1 MQIILAKIRRVGFIV
16 VLGVCVIVYVGL
28 GSVYIQQGPKQK
40 DLEGQIMKTMVVVN
54 KPLPSME
61 DLQAKYDD
69 VNEALA
75 PIEIPEALAAIVEIA
90 EKSGIDVS
98 PESRKF
104 QINPPGRYGQK
115 KIGEGTY
122 QVLAFNNIKAQG
134 DFDAVM
140 NFVSDLDNGATL
152 KTMILKN
159 ADFKWVQLNL
169 DEKEKARR
177 AEFRAV
183 IQAMAEM
190 MSENNLEAIPRPV
203 ASGEDLAVNDM
214 AAFPDVGTTIQSKGY
229 TGTGTPRDG
238 YLLYEHD
245 RIIAD
250 NTTEYEMVS
259 YIDVPFTE
267 YYYTCEAD
275 GSVRQFDGPDLET
288 ATEYLGSEEAVFET
302 VATVSV
308 DLYTRP
314 PGG

>member
-75 PIEIPEALAAIVEIA
+75 PMEIPEALAAIVEIA

-104 QINPPGRYGQK
+104 QINPPGRSGQK

-183 IQAMAEM
+183 IQAVAEM

-214 AAFPDVGTTIQSKGY
+214 AAFPDVATTIQSKGY
-229 TGTGTPRDG
+229 TGTGTPRGG

-250 NTTEYEMVS
+250 NTTEYETVS

>member
-1 MQIILAKIRRVGFIV
+1 MQIILAKIRRVIFIV

-75 PIEIPEALAAIVEIA
+75 PMEIPEALAAIVEIA

-104 QINPPGRYGQK
+104 QINPPGRSGQK

-183 IQAMAEM
+183 IQAVAEM

-214 AAFPDVGTTIQSKGY
+214 AAFPDVATTIQSKGY
-229 TGTGTPRDG
+229 TGTGTPRGG

-250 NTTEYEMVS
+250 NTTEYETVS

>member
-40 DLEGQIMKTMVVVN
+40 NLEGQIMKTMVVVN

-104 QINPPGRYGQK
+104 QINPPGRSGQK

-122 QVLAFNNIKAQG
+122 QVLTFNNIKAQG

-183 IQAMAEM
+183 IQAVVEM

-214 AAFPDVGTTIQSKGY
+214 AAFPDVATTIQSKGY

-250 NTTEYEMVS
+250 NTTEYETVS

-288 ATEYLGSEEAVFET
+288 AAEYLGSEEAVFET

-314 PGG
+314 SGG

>member
-16 VLGVCVIVYVGL
+16 VLGVCVIVYLGL

-104 QINPPGRYGQK
+104 QINPPGRSGQK

-183 IQAMAEM
+183 IQAVAEM

-214 AAFPDVGTTIQSKGY
+214 AAFPDVATTIQSKGY
-229 TGTGTPRDG
+229 TGTGTPRGG

-250 NTTEYEMVS
+250 NTTEYETVS

>member
-1 MQIILAKIRRVGFIV
+1 
-16 VLGVCVIVYVGL
+16 
-28 GSVYIQQGPKQK
+28 
-40 DLEGQIMKTMVVVN
+40 MKTMVVVN

-104 QINPPGRYGQK
+104 QINPPGRSGQK

-183 IQAMAEM
+183 IQAVAEM

-214 AAFPDVGTTIQSKGY
+214 AAFPDVATTIQSKGY
-229 TGTGTPRDG
+229 TGTGTPRGG

-250 NTTEYEMVS
+250 NTTEYETVS

>member
-16 VLGVCVIVYVGL
+16 VLGVCVIVYIGL

-40 DLEGQIMKTMVVVN
+40 DLEGQIMKTMLVVN

-98 PESRKF
+98 PESRKL
-104 QINPPGRYGQK
+104 QINPPGRSGKK

-183 IQAMAEM
+183 IQAVAEM
-190 MSENNLEAIPRPV
+190 MTENNLEAIPRPV

-214 AAFPDVGTTIQSKGY
+214 AAFPDVATTIQSKGY
-229 TGTGTPRDG
+229 TGTGMPRDG

-250 NTTEYEMVS
+250 NTTEYETVS

-288 ATEYLGSEEAVFET
+288 ATEYLGNEEAVFET